1 MHTYLVRVY
10 FIVVYMSRCL
20 DQLFSDSLTHLKS
33 TAGIDKWPRSWYFVY
48 KLLQALAISKSLRGC
63 FVRKNPGSGSTGLTT
78 HDVTIFDV
86 ADEAGVSYST
96 VSRVINNKDHVSPEK
111 RERVLRAM
119 AQLGYVANVQA
130 RSLAGGESR
139 VVGLLVDYLSSSYM
153 DEIIRGIDGALDAEN
168 YDLMLYTTH
177 RRKTKE
183 SAYVTKLT
191 RRLADGLL
199 LILPRNAAAYLDTL
213 RQRQFPHVL
222 IDYLSDGQNVPSVST
237 TNFRGAYDAMTYLLS
252 LGHRRIGFI
261 TGTMEFGCARE
272 RLDGYKAALKDAG
285 IPIDPRLVCEG
296 DFMQPQGYLGAQQLL
311 SLSEPPTAIFA
322 SNDMMA
328 FGVMEVARER
338 GLRLPGDL
346 SIIGFDDIPQAAH
359 VHPALTTVR
368 QPLEEMGRSAAR
380 LLLKYIAQPNA
391 EVERIELP
399 TEFVIRESCQA
410 PHTV

>member
-1 MHTYLVRVY
+1 MRNRETDKDNQSAREIT
-10 FIVVYMSRCL
+10 IV
-20 DQLFSDSLTHLKS
+20 
-33 TAGIDKWPRSWYFVY
+33 
-48 KLLQALAISKSLRGC
+48 
-63 FVRKNPGSGSTGLTT
+63 
-78 HDVTIFDV
+78 DV
-86 ADEAGVSYST
+86 ADEAGVSYAT

-119 AQLGYVANVQA
+119 AQLGYVANMQA

-153 DEIIRGIDGALDAEN
+153 DEIIRGIDEALDAEN

-199 LILPRNAAAYLDTL
+199 LILPRNAGAYLDTL

-222 IDYLSDGQNVPSVST
+222 IDYLSDRQNVPSVST
-237 TNFRGAYDAMTYLLS
+237 TNFRGSYDAMSFLLS

-261 TGTMEFGCARE
+261 TGTMEFGCARD
-272 RLDGYKAALKDAG
+272 RLDGYRAALKDHG
-285 IPIDPRLVCEG
+285 IPGDSQLVCEG
-296 DFMQPQGYLGAQQLL
+296 NFMQPQGYQCAQRLL
-311 SLSEPPTAIFA
+311 SLHEPPTAIFA

-328 FGVMEVARER
+328 FGVMEAAREA
-338 GLRLPGDL
+338 GLRLPEDL
-346 SIIGFDDIPQAAH
+346 SIVGFDDIPQASH

-368 QPLEEMGRSAAR
+368 QPLEEMGRSAAH
-380 LLLKYIAQPNA
+380 LLLKYMAHPMA
-391 EVERIELP
+391 EIERIELP
-399 TEFVIRESCQA
+399 TRLIIRESCQA
-410 PHTV
+410 LSS

>member
-1 MHTYLVRVY
+1 MRNKESDRESQPAREIT
-10 FIVVYMSRCL
+10 IV
-20 DQLFSDSLTHLKS
+20 
-33 TAGIDKWPRSWYFVY
+33 
-48 KLLQALAISKSLRGC
+48 
-63 FVRKNPGSGSTGLTT
+63 
-78 HDVTIFDV
+78 DV
-86 ADEAGVSYST
+86 ADEAGISYAT

-119 AQLGYVANVQA
+119 AQLGYVANMQA

-153 DEIIRGIDGALDAEN
+153 DEIIRGIDEALDAEN

-199 LILPRNAAAYLDTL
+199 LILPRNASAYLDTL

-222 IDYLSDGQNVPSVST
+222 VDYLSDKQNAPSVST
-237 TNFRGAYDAMTYLLS
+237 TNFRGAYDAMSFLLS
-252 LGHRRIGFI
+252 LGHQRIGFI
-261 TGTMEFGCARE
+261 TGTMEFGCARD
-272 RLDGYKAALKDAG
+272 RLDGYRTALTDHG
-285 IPIDPRLVCEG
+285 LPVDPQLICEG
-296 DFMQPQGYLGAQQLL
+296 NFMQPQGYEGAQRLL
-311 SLSEPPTAIFA
+311 SLDERPTAIFA

-328 FGVMEVARER
+328 FGVMEAARER
-338 GLRLPGDL
+338 GLRLPEDL
-346 SIIGFDDIPQAAH
+346 SIVGFDDIPQSPY

-380 LLLKYIAQPNA
+380 LLLKYIAHPSA
-391 EVERIELP
+391 EIERIELP
-399 TEFVIRESCQA
+399 TRLVIRESCQA
-410 PHTV
+410 LSS

>member
-1 MHTYLVRVY
+1 
-10 FIVVYMSRCL
+10 MSKE
-20 DQLFSDSLTHLKS
+20 Q
-33 TAGIDKWPRSWYFVY
+33 
-48 KLLQALAISKSLRGC
+48 KSLRN
-63 FVRKNPGSGSTGLTT
+63 RDTDSGNMPA
-78 HDVTIFDV
+78 HEITIVDV
-86 ADEAGVSYST
+86 ADEAGVSYAT

-119 AQLGYVANVQA
+119 AQLGYVANMQA

-153 DEIIRGIDGALDAEN
+153 DEIIRGIDEALDAEN

-222 IDYLSDGQNVPSVST
+222 VDYLSDKQNVPSVST
-237 TNFRGAYDAMTYLLS
+237 TNFRGAYDAMSFLLS

-261 TGTMEFGCARE
+261 TGTMEFGCARD
-272 RLDGYKAALKDAG
+272 RLDGYRAALKDHG
-285 IPIDPRLVCEG
+285 IPVDPHLVCEG
-296 DFMQPQGYLGAQQLL
+296 NFMQPQGYQNAQRLL
-311 SLSEPPTAIFA
+311 SLPEPPTAIFS

-328 FGVMEVARER
+328 FGVMEAARER
-338 GLRLPGDL
+338 GLRLPEDL
-346 SIIGFDDIPQAAH
+346 SIVGFDDIPQASY

-368 QPLEEMGRSAAR
+368 QPLEEMGRSAAH
-380 LLLKYIAQPNA
+380 LLLKYIAHPNA
-391 EVERIELP
+391 EIERIELP
-399 TEFVIRESCQA
+399 TRLIIRESCQA
-410 PHTV
+410 LPS